1 MVPIPSKMVYKWVRN
16 HYYYYFFGNADGK
29 YDVLKYVHLP
39 KNSRFTVIQTLFEF
53 ALKLFPM

>member
-1 MVPIPSKMVYKWVRN
+1 MVPIPSKMVYKRVRN
-16 HYYYYFFGNADGK
+16 HYYYYFLEMLMENTMYSSMSIFQ
-29 YDVLKYVHLP
+29 